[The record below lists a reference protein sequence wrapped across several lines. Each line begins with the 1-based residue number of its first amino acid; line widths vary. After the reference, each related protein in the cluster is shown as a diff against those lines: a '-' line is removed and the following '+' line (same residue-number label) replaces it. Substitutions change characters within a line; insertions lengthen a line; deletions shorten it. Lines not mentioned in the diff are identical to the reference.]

1 MLAVEALAGIPRLT
15 SRRARPSRVRTLAG
29 PLNTAILFPMKTSID
44 LPDELYRRVKA
55 RSALEGRAVRE
66 VTTELL
72 AQWVDRKPS
81 PPGARDAV
89 SVAPAPNPDWLYE
102 WAALGARVA
111 KATAPRAAG
120 AKRGGASTKGAKKH
134 PTGLVGQL
142 KRDRR

>member
-1 MLAVEALAGIPRLT
+1 M
-15 SRRARPSRVRTLAG
+15 
-29 PLNTAILFPMKTSID
+29 LFPMKTSID

-66 VTTELL
+66 VATELL

-81 PPGARDAV
+81 PPSTRGAA
-89 SVAPAPNPDWLYE
+89 SVAPAPNADWLYE

-111 KATAPRAAG
+111 KAAAPRAPG
-120 AKRGGASTKGAKKH
+120 TKRGDASPKGAKKRH
-134 PTGLVGQL
+134 TGLVGRL